1 MTRLRLVTQSAMQF
15 SGLKQSY
22 RNYSESSKVRIHGVR
37 AARRNDSTMF
47 AMYELLYLI
56 LYCVPPIVIG
66 TLIVHYLYGGDTNLK
81 MVFGTQL
88 FLCIAMTSWFLFCA
102 VGTYPEGVPV
112 HIFLVLAI
120 LYSFSLTIKTFK
132 KHHRQ

>member
-1 MTRLRLVTQSAMQF
+1 MVQIEQTTVICFRPRAFAEGVAREEIMLHSPDKILRNT
-15 SGLKQSY
+15 
-22 RNYSESSKVRIHGVR
+22 
-37 AARRNDSTMF
+37 
-47 AMYELLYLI
+47 MYELLYLI

-102 VGTYPEGVPV
+102 VDTYPEGVGV